1 MQDKK
6 VEINS
11 QLIRIARI
19 FSFPHKKIIENEN
32 SDQFI
37 YNVFWCWSVLVRETK
52 NDHTTFLSE

>member
-1 MQDKK
+1 MKTKQVFMQDKK

-32 SDQFI
+32 SD
-37 YNVFWCWSVLVRETK
+37 
-52 NDHTTFLSE
+52 

>member
-1 MQDKK
+1 MLLVADILFIQETDKSIMKTKQVFMQDKK

-32 SDQFI
+32 SD
-37 YNVFWCWSVLVRETK
+37 
-52 NDHTTFLSE
+52 